1 MNKQNNKTMT
11 HTKYTIT
18 EKDYIKAI
26 KKADRE
32 REIEL
37 HGKVI
42 STRPTKAH
50 KSKKAYDRAKEKN
63 RKNFDD

>member
-1 MNKQNNKTMT
+1 MKQKF
-11 HTKYTIT
+11 TIT
-18 EKDYIKAI
+18 EKDYIKAV

-42 STRPTKAH
+42 SKTH
-50 KSKKAYDRAKEKN
+50 KSKKEYNRAKEKN
-63 RKNFDD
+63 KRNNED

>member
-1 MNKQNNKTMT
+1 MK
-11 HTKYTIT
+11 HKYTIT
-18 EKDYIKAI
+18 EKDYIKAV

-42 STRPTKAH
+42 STRPTKTH
-50 KSKKAYDRAKEKN
+50 NSKKEYNRAKEKN
-63 RKNFDD
+63 KRNDED